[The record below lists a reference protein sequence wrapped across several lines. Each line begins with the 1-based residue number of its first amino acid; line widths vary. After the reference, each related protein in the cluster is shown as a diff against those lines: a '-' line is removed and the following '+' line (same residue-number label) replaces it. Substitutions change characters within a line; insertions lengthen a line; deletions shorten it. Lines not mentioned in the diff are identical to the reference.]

1 MLTQNSPII
10 SYESTKLK
18 ENEHNYVT
26 HDMFLIAIIHP
37 LKMWRHYLMG
47 KKFELRTD
55 HDGLKYLFEHTT
67 LNARQGRWMDVLCE
81 YEFDIKHI
89 KGKENNVVDSLNR
102 KIHVMYVVTIST
114 VHQI

>member
-1 MLTQNSPII
+1 MHKFQRLQILMKALQYTLMHVSKEYGRVLIHKDHLI

-55 HDGLKYLFEHTT
+55 HDGLKHLFQKPT
-67 LNARQGRWMDVLCE
+67 LNSR
-81 YEFDIKHI
+81 
-89 KGKENNVVDSLNR
+89 
-102 KIHVMYVVTIST
+102 
-114 VHQI
+114 